1 MRNQTL
7 EEWKTEYVTKEKIDR
22 MVKMGATQEQAEKH
36 YNELAEWIYI
46 ICVVQPMSGPVGETF
61 KLKYRPSTFENPD

>member
-1 MRNQTL
+1 MKQTL

-36 YNELAEWIYI
+36 YNEMAEWIYNLSN
-46 ICVVQPMSGPVGETF
+46 VQPMNVPTEETF
-61 KLKYRPSTFENPD
+61 ECRTRFKSTN